1 MNKLEQ
7 LFKDKKS
14 EILSVYFTA
23 GYPSLNDTAQIILT
37 LEKAGADLIEVGM
50 PYSDPLADGP
60 TIQESGQIAL
70 KNGMNLP
77 LLFEQLMTVKEKA
90 NIPLIM
96 MGHFN
101 QVMQYGEEA
110 FLKQCKAVGVAGLIL
125 PDLPVDVYKREY
137 KDLFE
142 KYELPL
148 VFLIS
153 PSTSEARI
161 RKIDELSRGFIYM
174 VSSSSTTGAKK
185 SISENQVEYFNRIK
199 TMQLQNPR
207 MVGFGISNHQTF
219 STVCKYSSG
228 AIIGSAF
235 IKALSKEG
243 NLENKI
249 SDFVKMI
256 LNSNLNPSTPQT

>member
-7 LFKDKKS
+7 LFKNKKK

-23 GYPSLNDTAQIILT
+23 GHPSLNDTEQIILS

-60 TIQESGQIAL
+60 TIQESGQKAL

-77 LLFEQLMTVKEKA
+77 LLFEQLAAVKDKA

-110 FLKQCKAVGVAGLIL
+110 FLKQCKSVGVAALIL
-125 PDLPVDVYKREY
+125 PDLPIDVYEREY
-137 KDLFE
+137 QKLFK
-142 KYELPL
+142 KYDLPL
-148 VFLIS
+148 VFLMT
-153 PSTSEARI
+153 PQTSDTRI
-161 RKIDELSRGFIYM
+161 RKIDELTRGFIYM
-174 VSSSSTTGAKK
+174 VSSAATTGAKK
-185 SISENQVEYFNRIK
+185 SISENQLAYFNRIK

-207 MVGFGISNHQTF
+207 MIGFGISNHQTF
-219 STVCKYSSG
+219 QTACQYASG

-235 IKALSKEG
+235 IKALSEEG
-243 NLENKI
+243 DLEKKI
-249 SDFVKMI
+249 FDFIKMI
-256 LNSNLNPSTPQT
+256 RM